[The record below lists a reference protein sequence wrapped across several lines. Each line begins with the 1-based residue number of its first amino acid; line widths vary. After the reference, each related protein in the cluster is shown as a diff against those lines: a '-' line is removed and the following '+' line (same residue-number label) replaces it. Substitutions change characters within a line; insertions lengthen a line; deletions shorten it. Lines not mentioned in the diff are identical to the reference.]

1 MGVIPDPRYPKD
13 PQELPRKQ
21 KRKPKMCNPQQQS
34 PPQNAAWQGVYPDL
48 SALNELFS
56 TQATAAT
63 PGQTSPW
70 IGFLASLGLQP
81 IPGGQTPQQQQQQA
95 RPEQEQPS
103 APPAPEPERQEGHAY
118 AGTNSAAWGQPRHQ
132 PSPGASQQPR
142 GHSCGYSCGYSCGAP
157 HISQLLQ
164 TITSRLLHFSSV
176 ATRASVTFFC
186 IIALFCI
193 LSSLPGFLIQSA
205 LYVVLA
211 TSLLR
216 MPLPTVL
223 AGHLLYSAISFL
235 HPVGALFL
243 LLPCLHKLH
252 VRGQPLGD
260 PASWGV
266 RFTGSNTAWNQ
277 HMNHNHQ
284 Y

>member
-1 MGVIPDPRYPKD
+1 MGVIPDLRYPKD
-13 PQELPRKQ
+13 PQELQRKQ
-21 KRKPKMCNPQQQS
+21 KNKKEMCNPQQQS

-56 TQATAAT
+56 TQQATAAS
-63 PGQTSPW
+63 PGQPSTW
-70 IGFLASLGLQP
+70 INFLASLGLQP
-81 IPGGQTPQQQQQQA
+81 IPGGQNQTPQQQQQA

-103 APPAPEPERQEGHAY
+103 APPAPETDRQGGQAY
-118 AGTNSAAWGQPRHQ
+118 AGTNSAAWGQPQHQ
-132 PSPGASQQPR
+132 ASPEASQQRR
-142 GHSCGYSCGYSCGAP
+142 GHSCGYSCGAP
-157 HISQLLQ
+157 HI
-164 TITSRLLHFSSV
+164 SRLLHFSSV

-186 IIALFCI
+186 IIAFLCF

-223 AGHLLYSAISFL
+223 AGHLLYSAITFL
-235 HPVGALFL
+235 HPVCALFL

-266 RFTGSNTAWNQ
+266 RFTGSNAAWNQ
-277 HMNHNHQ
+277 NVNHNHQ
-284 Y
+284 N

>member
-1 MGVIPDPRYPKD
+1 MGIITDPRYPKD

-21 KRKPKMCNPQQQS
+21 KREPKMCNPQQQS

-56 TQATAAT
+56 TQQTTSAANA
-63 PGQTSPW
+63 GQPSPW
-70 IGFLASLGLQP
+70 INFLASLGLQP
-81 IPGGQTPQQQQQQA
+81 IPSGGQNQQQQA
-95 RPEQEQPS
+95 RPEQEPS
-103 APPAPEPERQEGHAY
+103 APPAPEPERQEGQAY
-118 AGTNSAAWGQPRHQ
+118 AGTNSAAWGQPQHQ

-142 GHSCGYSCGYSCGAP
+142 GHSCGYSCGAP

-164 TITSRLLHFSSV
+164 TITNRLLHFSSV

-186 IIALFCI
+186 IIALFCL

-223 AGHLLYSAISFL
+223 AGHLLYSAISLL
-235 HPVGALFL
+235 HPVCALFL

-260 PASWGV
+260 PVSWGV
-266 RFTGSNTAWNQ
+266 RFTGSNAAWNQ
-277 HMNHNHQ
+277 NVNHNHQ
-284 Y
+284 C

>member
-1 MGVIPDPRYPKD
+1 MGQSSQTQGIPKTHRNS
-13 PQELPRKQ
+13 RKQ
-21 KRKPKMCNPQQQS
+21 KREPKMCNPQQQS
-34 PPQNAAWQGVYPDL
+34 PPQHAAWQGVYPDL

-56 TQATAAT
+56 TQAAAAS
-63 PGQTSPW
+63 PGQPSPW

-81 IPGGQTPQQQQQQA
+81 IAGGQTPQQQQQQA

-118 AGTNSAAWGQPRHQ
+118 AGTNSATWGQPQHQ

-142 GHSCGYSCGYSCGAP
+142 GHSCGYSCGAP

-164 TITSRLLHFSSV
+164 TITNRLLHFSSV

-186 IIALFCI
+186 IIAFFCF
-193 LSSLPGFLIQSA
+193 LSSLPGFLIQSV

-211 TSLLR
+211 TPLLR

-235 HPVGALFL
+235 HPVCALFL

-277 HMNHNHQ
+277 HMNNNHQ

>member
-1 MGVIPDPRYPKD
+1 MGITDPRYPKD

-21 KRKPKMCNPQQQS
+21 KREPKMCNPQQQS
-34 PPQNAAWQGVYPDL
+34 PPQNTGWQGVYPDL

-56 TQATAAT
+56 TQQATAANA
-63 PGQTSPW
+63 GQPSPW
-70 IGFLASLGLQP
+70 INFLASLGLQP
-81 IPGGQTPQQQQQQA
+81 IPGGQTPQQQQQA
-95 RPEQEQPS
+95 GPEQEPS
-103 APPAPEPERQEGHAY
+103 APPAPETERQEGHTY
-118 AGTNSAAWGQPRHQ
+118 AGTNSAAWGQPQHQ

-142 GHSCGYSCGYSCGAP
+142 GHSCGYSCGAP

-164 TITSRLLHFSSV
+164 TITNRLLHFSSV

-186 IIALFCI
+186 IIALFCF

-235 HPVGALFL
+235 RPICALFL

-260 PASWGV
+260 PVSWGV
-266 RFTGSNTAWNQ
+266 RFTGSNAAWNQ
-277 HMNHNHQ
+277 NVNHNHQ

>member
-1 MGVIPDPRYPKD
+1 MGPVIPDPRYPKD

-21 KRKPKMCNPQQQS
+21 KREPKMCNPQQQS

-63 PGQTSPW
+63 TGQTSPW

-81 IPGGQTPQQQQQQA
+81 IPGDHTPQQQQQA

-103 APPAPEPERQEGHAY
+103 APPAPETERQEGHAY
-118 AGTNSAAWGQPRHQ
+118 AGANSAAWGQPQHQ

-142 GHSCGYSCGYSCGAP
+142 GHSCGYSCDAP

-164 TITSRLLHFSSV
+164 TITNRLLHFSSV

-186 IIALFCI
+186 IIAFFCF

-235 HPVGALFL
+235 HPVCALFL

-252 VRGQPLGD
+252 VRGQPLRD

-266 RFTGSNTAWNQ
+266 RFTGANTAWNQ
-277 HMNHNHQ
+277 NVNHNHQ

>member
-1 MGVIPDPRYPKD
+1 MGQSSQTQGIPKNRSNIRENRRKD
-13 PQELPRKQ
+13 P
-21 KRKPKMCNPQQQS
+21 KMYNPQQQS
-34 PPQNAAWQGVYPDL
+34 PPQNAARQGVYPDL

-56 TQATAAT
+56 TQATAAS

-81 IPGGQTPQQQQQQA
+81 IPGGQTPQRQQQA

-103 APPAPEPERQEGHAY
+103 APPAPEPERQEGHAFS
-118 AGTNSAAWGQPRHQ
+118 GTNSAAWGQPGHQ

-142 GHSCGYSCGYSCGAP
+142 SHSCGYSCGAP
-157 HISQLLQ
+157 HISQLLH
-164 TITSRLLHFSSV
+164 TITNRLLHFSSV

-186 IIALFCI
+186 IIAFLCF

-216 MPLPTVL
+216 LPLPTVL

-235 HPVGALFL
+235 LPVCALFL

-266 RFTGSNTAWNQ
+266 RFTGSNAAWNQ
-277 HMNHNHQ
+277 NVNHNHQ
-284 Y
+284 N

>member
-1 MGVIPDPRYPKD
+1 MGSHHRPKVSQRPRGTAEKT
-13 PQELPRKQ
+13 K
-21 KRKPKMCNPQQQS
+21 KRTQDVQPQQQS

-56 TQATAAT
+56 IQQATAAS
-63 PGQTSPW
+63 PGQSSPW
-70 IGFLASLGLQP
+70 IGHLASLGLQP
-81 IPGGQTPQQQQQQA
+81 IPGGQTQQQQQA

-103 APPAPEPERQEGHAY
+103 APPAPETERQGGPAY
-118 AGTNSAAWGQPRHQ
+118 AGTNSAAWGQPQHQ

-142 GHSCGYSCGYSCGAP
+142 GHSCGYSCGAP
-157 HISQLLQ
+157 HIPQLLQ
-164 TITSRLLHFSSV
+164 TITNRLLHFSSV

-186 IIALFCI
+186 IIAFFCF

-235 HPVGALFL
+235 HPICALFL

>member
-1 MGVIPDPRYPKD
+1 
-13 PQELPRKQ
+13 
-21 KRKPKMCNPQQQS
+21 MCNPQQQS
-34 PPQNAAWQGVYPDL
+34 PPQHAAWQGVYPDL

-63 PGQTSPW
+63 PGQPSPW
-70 IGFLASLGLQP
+70 INFLTSLGLQP
-81 IPGGQTPQQQQQQA
+81 IPGGQTPQQQQQA

-103 APPAPEPERQEGHAY
+103 APPAPEPDRQEGQAY
-118 AGTNSAAWGQPRHQ
+118 AGTNSAAWGQPQHQ

-142 GHSCGYSCGYSCGAP
+142 GHSCGYSCGAP

-164 TITSRLLHFSSV
+164 TITNRLLHFSSV

-186 IIALFCI
+186 IIAFLCL

-216 MPLPTVL
+216 LPLPTVL

-235 HPVGALFL
+235 HPICALFL

-260 PASWGV
+260 PVSWGV
-266 RFTGSNTAWNQ
+266 RFTGSNAAWNQ
-277 HMNHNHQ
+277 NVNHNHQ

>member
-1 MGVIPDPRYPKD
+1 MGVITDPRYQD
-13 PQELPRKQ
+13 PQELQRKQ
-21 KRKPKMCNPQQQS
+21 KRQPKMCNPQQQS

-56 TQATAAT
+56 TQATAGN

-81 IPGGQTPQQQQQQA
+81 ISGGQKQQQA
-95 RPEQEQPS
+95 RPEQERPS
-103 APPAPEPERQEGHAY
+103 APPAPEPERQGGQAFS
-118 AGTNSAAWGQPRHQ
+118 GTNSAAWGRPQHQ
-132 PSPGASQQPR
+132 ASPGASQQPR
-142 GHSCGYSCGYSCGAP
+142 GPSCGYSCGAP
-157 HISQLLQ
+157 HFSQLLQ
-164 TITSRLLHFSSV
+164 TITNRLLHFSSV

-186 IIALFCI
+186 IIAFLCF

-235 HPVGALFL
+235 HPVCALFL

-266 RFTGSNTAWNQ
+266 RFTGS
-277 HMNHNHQ
+277 
-284 Y
+284 